1 MNLNSLHSCRVAPEY
16 GSPRSVRCLWLSAY
30 KMTEAI
36 SLERTANLYITVSF
50 QRILRVF
57 LLLPR
62 HMPVLN
68 HEHSL
73 ERLKVD
79 SMLFIAVSRAW
90 YPRRGNLTLIDW
102 KFFV

>member
-1 MNLNSLHSCRVAPEY
+1 MNLNSLYSCRVAPEY
-16 GSPRSVRCLWLSAY
+16 GSPSSVRCLWLSAY

-36 SLERTANLYITVSF
+36 SLQRAANLYTTVSF

-68 HEHSL
+68 REHSL
-73 ERLKVD
+73 EYLK
-79 SMLFIAVSRAW
+79 SRFNAII
-90 YPRRGNLTLIDW
+90 RR
-102 KFFV
+102 K